1 MLRMVTAGEM
11 ESLCNEGEGMQAL
24 VDRHILV
31 NKIDPRELFRSAFM
45 KKFGR
50 DMPERSLD
58 EDVKKY
64 LDQGKTPA
72 YIVDFMID
80 IYGVH

>member
-1 MLRMVTAGEM
+1 MRPMATAGDM
-11 ESLCNEGEGMQAL
+11 GNLCNQGDHMQAL
-24 VDRHILV
+24 VDRHILI
-31 NKIDPRELFRSAFM
+31 NKIEPRELFRSAFL

-58 EDVKKY
+58 EDVKNY
-64 LDQGKTPA
+64 LENGKTPG
-72 YIVDFMID
+72 YIIDFMIG

>member
-1 MLRMVTAGEM
+1 
-11 ESLCNEGEGMQAL
+11 MQAL

-31 NKIDPRELFRSAFM
+31 NKIEPRELFRSAFL

-64 LDQGKTPA
+64 LENGRTPG